1 MWLHDHT
8 AGLRVENGNR
18 GGATDQR
25 MARAGV
31 IIANAGALS
40 SGNMD
45 SDDAGT
51 LNSEW

>member
-1 MWLHDHT
+1 MWFHDHT
-8 AGLRVENGNR
+8 GGLRVENGNR
-18 GGATDQR
+18 GRATDQG

-31 IIANAGALS
+31 ITANASALS

>member
-8 AGLRVENGNR
+8 ARLRVENGNR
-18 GGATDQR
+18 ARRTDQR

-31 IIANAGALS
+31 ITANAGALS

-45 SDDAGT
+45 SDDAGM

>member
-8 AGLRVENGNR
+8 DGLRVENGNR
-18 GGATDQR
+18 GRATDER

-31 IIANAGALS
+31 ITANAGALS

-45 SDDAGT
+45 SDDAGA